1 MLGYL
6 NLAVGTGWPGV
17 QYSHPSPRNMLTT
30 RPAGGRSAGPSAGRG
45 QGRRPADDESE
56 SESEGESEDESESEE
71 SDLEE
76 PAVRVAAITHRA
88 DVRSRTAAELAIEH
102 AVKQARQVWHGE
114 REEAEERVRQVTEV
128 RSANAAEVAIEQGVQ
143 NAKHA
148 WEVERAQLIKQ
159 HEVRALLP
167 TQRSSTAALSSH
179 ASPPHPA
186 PTHNLFTND

>member
-1 MLGYL
+1 
-6 NLAVGTGWPGV
+6 
-17 QYSHPSPRNMLTT
+17 MLTRT
-30 RPAGGRSAGPSAGRG
+30 TGGRGAGPSAGRG
-45 QGRRPADDESE
+45 RGRRPADDESE
-56 SESEGESEDESESEE
+56 SESEDESEDESESEE

-76 PAVRVAAITHRA
+76 PAVRVAAITQRA
-88 DVRSRTAAELAIEH
+88 VQATEVRSRTAAQLAIEH

-128 RSANAAEVAIEQGVQ
+128 RSANAAEVAIEQGLQ

-167 TQRSSTAALSSH
+167 IQRSSTAALSSH
-179 ASPPHPA
+179 ASSPTQLR
-186 PTHNLFTND
+186 PTHCLRMTDRCVA